1 MSALGNDLV
10 AALARH
16 ASAVGDV
23 HAQPARVMV
32 QRGPWDQYV
41 RGYMSFDLA
50 NGPTST
56 YGRENCATALGGFG
70 AASGGSMLQQANAIL
85 SSTMPPQV
93 KTMID
98 ASPLTLMQKMKL
110 KKEPLSVFIVLA
122 DKAQGLVIEYIE
134 RVGLGAMPKPVAKWG
149 ASRSSNAKKPY
160 NIMVGGVSVKIDPK
174 KSDNPL
180 RLAMQFLAVSNRNI
194 IKAHQV
200 IAAMIYEA
208 GIQAPLNVVNAV
220 IAAEMKKTGDAVSK
234 TMDAATKAAQ
244 DAAKA
249 VQQATQNLFTMPKL
263 FGELGGAVADD
274 VAGAA
279 AGATTLQQVAQTTA
293 EVAGLVEVAIGTAD
307 LLMKPLAALDAGK
320 PASAPTQADLNAASA
335 ASVEAEQAANAN
347 LPADIKNAGK
357 IFGVSKNVVFIGT
370 GVTLV
375 GGLAAWWLLKKK
387 KRG

>member
-1 MSALGNDLV
+1 MSALGNDLG

-16 ASAVGDV
+16 ASAVGDPRV
-23 HAQPARVMV
+23 QPARVMV
-32 QRGPWDQYV
+32 KSGPWDPYV

-50 NGPTST
+50 QGPTST
-56 YGRENCATALGGFG
+56 FGRDNYCGTALG
-70 AASGGSMLQQANAIL
+70 AASGGDLLTQANAIL
-85 SSTMPPQV
+85 ASTMPPQV

-149 ASRSSNAKKPY
+149 AARSTNAKKPY
-160 NIMVGGVSVKIDPK
+160 NLMVGGVSVKIDPK
-174 KSDNPL
+174 KTDNPL

-194 IKAHQV
+194 VKAHQV

-208 GIQAPLNVVNAV
+208 GINAPLNVVNAV
-220 IAAEMKKTGDAVSK
+220 IAEEMKKTGDAVSK

-263 FGELGGAVADD
+263 FGNLGDYCTGTCGTV
-274 VAGAA
+274 VAA
-279 AGATTLQQVAQTTA
+279 AGSGGQILKSISETA
-293 EVAGLVEVAIGTAD
+293 ALVEAAIGTAD
-307 LLMKPLAALDAGK
+307 LLMKPLSYLSEGK
-320 PASAPTQADLNAASA
+320 QPPAPTQADLNAASA
-335 ASVEAEQAANAN
+335 ASIEAQKSSG
-347 LPADIKNAGK
+347 LIPDDIKNAGK
-357 IFGVSKNVVFIGT
+357 ILGMPKGVVYAGA
-370 GVTLV
+370 GVTVV
-375 GGLAAWWLLKKK
+375 GGLAWWLLKKK